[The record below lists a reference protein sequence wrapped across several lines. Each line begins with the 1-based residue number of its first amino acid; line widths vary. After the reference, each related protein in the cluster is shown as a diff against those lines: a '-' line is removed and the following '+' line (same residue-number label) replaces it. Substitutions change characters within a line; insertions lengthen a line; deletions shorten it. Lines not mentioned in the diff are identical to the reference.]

1 MTAGPSGSDRLATG
15 DTIEVEIERAV
26 YRGRGLGRHEGRVV
40 FVPRSFPGDRV
51 RARVLSVHAGYAE
64 AEALDLVSPSP
75 ERRRSPCPY
84 VPRCGGCAY
93 QELSYA
99 AQLRAKEAILRESLV
114 RAGAAWEGPIPTHP
128 SPEEGWRMR
137 ASLHFAVGEGRLLL
151 GLHQEGTRRVVDV
164 ERCLQLS
171 ASANEVARTLRAVL
185 AGRPALHRY
194 LRGCDLIESPDA
206 GTRVAVLQTALAPH
220 EAPSLAFLAG
230 EVKGLAGLGVATG
243 PRLHWLFG
251 PPHVEATAL
260 GIVLRVHARSF
271 FQANR
276 FLYEPL
282 ARAVLELLPPGG
294 RVLDLY
300 AGVGLFALPAA
311 ARGAAGVVAVEK
323 AATAVEDAR
332 TSARRAGLDHVR
344 FIRAD
349 VGRALSSLRPE
360 EGERIV
366 LDPPRTGVEE
376 AVIEAVAARRPEVVL
391 YVSCDPPTLGRDL
404 ARLSR
409 HGYRPDAVQAFDLF
423 PDTFHVETVVRLRRR

>member
-1 MTAGPSGSDRLATG
+1 MSGGSNAADGIAAG

-26 YRGRGLGRHEGRVV
+26 YRGRGLGRYQGRVV
-40 FVPRSFPGDRV
+40 FVPRSFPGDLV
-51 RARVLSVHAGYAE
+51 RARVRSVHAGYAE

-99 AQLRAKEAILRESLV
+99 AQLRTKEAVLRESLA
-114 RAGAAWEGPIPTHP
+114 RAGVAWEGPVPTHA

-137 ASLHFAVGEGRLLL
+137 ASLHFALGEGRLLL
-151 GLHQEGTRRVVDV
+151 GLHQERTRRVVDV

-171 ASANEVARTLRAVL
+171 VGANEMARTVCAVL
-185 AGRPALHRY
+185 AQRPALHRY
-194 LRGCDLIESPDA
+194 LRGCDLLESPDA
-206 GTRVAVLQTALAPH
+206 GTRVVVLQTALAPH

-230 EVKGLAGLGVATG
+230 EVKGLAGLGVASG
-243 PRLHWLFG
+243 SRLHWLFG

-260 GIVLRVHARSF
+260 GVVLRVHAQSF
-271 FQANR
+271 FQGNR

-282 ARAVLELLPPGG
+282 ARAVLELLPREG

-300 AGVGLFALPAA
+300 AGVGLFALPVA
-311 ARGAAGVVAVEK
+311 ARGADSVVAVERAK
-323 AATAVEDAR
+323 TAAEDAR
-332 TSARRAGLDHVR
+332 ASARRAGLDHVR
-344 FIRAD
+344 IIRED
-349 VGRALSSLRPE
+349 VGRALASLRTE
-360 EGERIV
+360 EGERII
-366 LDPPRTGVEE
+366 LDPPRTGVEA
-376 AVIEAVAARRPEVVL
+376 AVIEAVAARRPDVVL

-423 PDTFHVETVVRLRRR
+423 PDTFHVETVVRLRRG